1 LDGSVKS
8 WDISKNFDLGM
19 YYKEERDPV
28 NSITYNP
35 TLDLFASS
43 HTLFTRVWKIRKEYF
58 VKIEA
63 DYAIQEPTD
72 LLLLNFPNT
81 DERCRLV
88 IGNEKGEIYF
98 CDYVIG
104 KNIRSRKEPIR
115 AHSRSI
121 WKLVFNQTRKY
132 VISCCKDDNTII
144 FWDPYNMERL
154 EEFTFSESKMIKG
167 FFWNQTYEQ
176 ILISTG
182 NNQIFFL
189 EWHNNEHEI
198 KKIYESESFFG
209 FNELVFL
216 SGAEMQVLIVYT
228 NERKVLGKNNSEN
241 NYFIKYIYF

>member
-1 LDGSVKS
+1 MKS
-8 WDISKNFDLGM
+8 WDVLKNFELGM

-28 NSITYNP
+28 NSIAYNGA
-35 TLDLFASS
+35 LDLFASS

-63 DYAIQEPTD
+63 EYSIQEPTD

-98 CDYVIG
+98 CDYLNG

-115 AHSRSI
+115 AHSKGV

-167 FFWNQTYEQ
+167 FFWSQTHEQ

-182 NNQIFFL
+182 NNQVFFL
-189 EWHNNEHEI
+189 EWQNSEHEI
-198 KKIYESESFFG
+198 KKIYESELFYG

-216 SGAEMQVLIVYT
+216 HSGDLQVLVVYT
-228 NERKVLGKNNSEN
+228 NEKKNVVKKTN
-241 NYFIKYIYF
+241 NNMEASYFLKYIYF